1 MDARVIALFIV
12 VLLTPVLLVS
22 CASTRTQKA
31 KYTVL
36 SKDGKFEIRAYEPQ
50 IVAET
55 RVDAG
60 FEDAGNV
67 AFRRLFDYIS
77 GNNRTKESIAM
88 TAPVNQASRSEKM
101 AMTAPVNQRQA
112 MGKYSVS
119 FVMPSK
125 YTMETLPEPMNADVV
140 LREIPA
146 RKIAAIRYSGTW
158 KQNRYEARKDLLIEF
173 INTKGLAATDEP
185 TFARYNPPFQLP
197 FLRRNEV
204 LIPVE

>member
-1 MDARVIALFIV
+1 METRVIAMFVV
-12 VLLTPVLLVS
+12 VLLAPVFLVS

-36 SKDGKFEIRAYEPQ
+36 SKESKFEVRLYDPQ

-55 RVDAG
+55 SVNAS
-60 FEDAGNV
+60 FKEAGNA

-77 GNNRTKESIAM
+77 GNNRKKESIAM
-88 TAPVNQASRSEKM
+88 TAPVNQASQSEKI
-101 AMTAPVNQRQA
+101 AMTAPVNQRSVQ
-112 MGKYSVS
+112 GKYSIS

-125 YTMETLPEPMNADVV
+125 YTMETLPDPVNPDVV
-140 LREIPA
+140 LRQIPS

-158 KQNRYEARKDLLIEF
+158 GQKRYEAKKELLNQF
-173 INTKGLAATDEP
+173 IQTRGLTATDEP
-185 TFARYNPPFQLP
+185 TFARYDPPFQLP